1 MYLAAVISLAVLASA
16 PSACSI
22 PVASCTSADGVQ
34 SYYDGSNGAVVLFSD
49 HPFLGDGNQGY
60 EFVVAEC
67 GSRQALSI
75 TRPLEN
81 NDTYYAAEALILD
94 AVYDEEPQT
103 LRALA
108 RQIERLGVEASV
120 GQLPAAHCGCT
131 LPSLPVPEFHC
142 PVDY

>member
-1 MYLAAVISLAVLASA
+1 M
-16 PSACSI
+16 
-22 PVASCTSADGVQ
+22 
-34 SYYDGSNGAVVLFSD
+34 LFSD
-49 HPFLGDGNQGY
+49 HPRLANGDQGF

-67 GSRQALSI
+67 GSRQSLSI

-94 AVYDEEPQT
+94 AVYDEAPQT
-103 LRALA
+103 LRDLA
-108 RQIERLGVEASV
+108 RQIERLGVDARV
-120 GQLPAAHCGCT
+120 GQLPAGHCGCT